1 MDDKIR
7 IVKCPARGPA
17 VISFIDNTLEAMQK
31 VVGGYIETV
40 SYGHFVVVCNEEGVL
55 KGLPVNSSMPQFVGD
70 IFITR
75 ADGENFTD
83 LSVTDADIIRRL
95 CSFHSEATE

>member
-7 IVKCPARGPA
+7 IVKCPAKGPA
-17 VISFIDNTLEAMQK
+17 VISFIDNTLKAMQE

-40 SYGHFVVVCNEEGVL
+40 SYGNYVVVCNEEGVL

-95 CSFHSEATE
+95 CSFHSEATG